1 MITEKYT
8 KPLSLQA
15 SDVMQEVALR
25 LLRTQAQTLS
35 LDYNRHTATTL
46 NVLQGRPFEID
57 QNGGNPSLNIDYPAT
72 VRFLDLKK
80 TATGKRKKLYS
91 AIYNRP
97 VFGHIYGRGYSLSN
111 LLNIMVQDNIRQNI
125 SGKLQIAIKEI

>member
-8 KPLSLQA
+8 KPLPMQA
-15 SDVMQEVALR
+15 SDVMHEIALR
-25 LLRTQAQTLS
+25 LLSSQAQILRI
-35 LDYNRHTATTL
+35 DYNERTGNIMSA
-46 NVLQGRPFEID
+46 LQSIPFDIY
-57 QNGGNPSLNIDYPAT
+57 QNGGNPSLTIDYPT
-72 VRFLDLKK
+72 TLRFLDLKK

-97 VFGHIYGRGYSLSN
+97 LFGHIYGHGYSLSN
-111 LLNIMVQDNIRQNI
+111 LLSVMVQDNIRQNI

>member
-80 TATGKRKKLYS
+80 LRQGSARSYTLPSIIGLYS
-91 AIYNRP
+91 ATYMVAATRYLIY
-97 VFGHIYGRGYSLSN
+97 
-111 LLNIMVQDNIRQNI
+111 
-125 SGKLQIAIKEI
+125 